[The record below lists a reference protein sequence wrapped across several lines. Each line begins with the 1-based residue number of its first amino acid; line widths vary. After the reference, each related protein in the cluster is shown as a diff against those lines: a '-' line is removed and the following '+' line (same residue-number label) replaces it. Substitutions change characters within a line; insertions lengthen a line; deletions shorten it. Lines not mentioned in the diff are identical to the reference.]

1 MYTISTI
8 AICVINVMK
17 QLQWNLNVLL
27 LSFSIT
33 DRPLSF
39 GITPLGDAES
49 LLTRFSG
56 EVKYLVYN
64 YTNERI
70 LKKTFFF
77 TQ

>member
-39 GITPLGDAES
+39 SITPLGDAAE
-49 LLTRFSG
+49 
-56 EVKYLVYN
+56 
-64 YTNERI
+64 
-70 LKKTFFF
+70 
-77 TQ
+77 